1 MANNNIRI
9 VIADDIRNTRES
21 IRRILSLDTGF
32 EVVGEAACGSDA
44 VRLTELLKPDIV
56 LMDINMPDIDGIKT
70 AELLS
75 FRAPNTSV
83 IMMSVQTDPE
93 SMTKS
98 MLAGAK
104 AYIAKPFT
112 STELTSTILNVFH
125 KEARKRELF
134 SPSYTAPPQEKESSE
149 ATIISFFSTK
159 GGVGKTTAAVNL
171 AVELAKY
178 QSSKTL
184 LVDLNLQ
191 FGDITSFL
199 NLIPK
204 RTIADLAQ
212 SNTFNYEDISFHIL
226 THSSGAEVLAS
237 STRPEYAEVITPEI
251 VFQILEEV
259 KLHYDF
265 VILDNTSFFDDISLA
280 SMDAADNIML
290 IAGMDIPSIKN
301 TKLCL
306 EVLYSLEYS
315 QKIKLILNKF
325 NKKMGIPK
333 KDIESSLGMKVSY
346 VIPEEEQVTPSLNKG
361 IPFIEALPRSGSAQE
376 IKKMAKDLFGT
387 PPVNTVPEEN
397 NTKISSLP
405 KILGMGT

>member
-1 MANNNIRI
+1 MPNNIRI
-9 VIADDIRNTRES
+9 VIADDIRDTRES

-32 EVVGEAACGSDA
+32 EVIGEAACGSDA
-44 VRLTELLKPDIV
+44 IRLTELLKPDIV

-112 STELTSTILNVFH
+112 SKELTSTILNVFH
-125 KEARKRELF
+125 KEARKRELM
-134 SPSYTAPPQEKESSE
+134 SPAYTASSQEKDTSE
-149 ATIISFFSTK
+149 AKILSVFSTK
-159 GGVGKTTAAVNL
+159 GGVGKTTTAVNL
-171 AVELAKY
+171 AVELTKY

-184 LVDLNLQ
+184 LIDLNLQ
-191 FGDITSFL
+191 FGDIPSFL
-199 NLIPK
+199 NLVPK

-212 SNTFNYEDISFHIL
+212 SNTTKYEDISYHIL
-226 THSSGAEVLAS
+226 THSSGVQVLAS
-237 STRPEYAEVITPEI
+237 STRPEYAEMITPEI
-251 VFQILEEV
+251 VSQILEEV

-265 VILDNTSFFDDISLA
+265 VIIDNTSFFDDISLA
-280 SMDAADNIML
+280 GMDAADIIML
-290 IAGMDIPSIKN
+290 IAGMDIPAIKN

-306 EVLYSLEYS
+306 EVLYSLEHS

-325 NKKMGIPK
+325 NKKMGIPR
-333 KDIESSLGMKVSY
+333 KDIESSLGMKASY
-346 VIPEEEQVTPSLNKG
+346 IIPEEEQITPSLNKG
-361 IPFIEALPRSGSAQE
+361 IPFIEAHPRSTAAQE
-376 IKKMAKDLFGT
+376 IKRIAKDLLGT
-387 PPVNTVPEEN
+387 PLVNTVPEEVK
-397 NTKISSLP
+397 TKDSSLP
-405 KILGMGT
+405 RVLGLGT